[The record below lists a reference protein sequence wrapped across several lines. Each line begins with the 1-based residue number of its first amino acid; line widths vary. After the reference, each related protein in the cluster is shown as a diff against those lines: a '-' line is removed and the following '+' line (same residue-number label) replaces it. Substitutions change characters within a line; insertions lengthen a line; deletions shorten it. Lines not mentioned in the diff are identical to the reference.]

1 MLKDGNRKWVLGA
14 ALAAVFAF
22 GAVAEQG
29 LHTAWTKLGAT
40 PVTVKIADS
49 KLPAAGFASV
59 IQKDLPAVVNI
70 STSRVVKT
78 AAEGPFGDP
87 MFRQFFGRGFQMPQK
102 HKESALGS
110 GVIVSPEGYI
120 LTNNHV
126 VDGAQQI
133 IVTLSDKRD
142 YQAKLIGADP
152 KTDVALLKINA
163 SNLPVLAFADSKK
176 VRVGD
181 YALAIGNPFGI
192 GQTVTLG
199 IVSATGRGGLGIEDY
214 EDFIQTDAAIN
225 PGNSGGALVNSDG
238 DLIGINTAIISPNS
252 GGNNG
257 VGFAIPSNMAR
268 NVMEELA
275 AHGKVTRGYM
285 GVMLQPVTPA
295 IAKAFGMKETAGA
308 LVAEV
313 SPDSPASRAG
323 LKNGDIIT
331 QVNETPVAD
340 NNQLKL
346 LVGSLQPGTTAD
358 LKVFRN
364 GSTVDT
370 KITLAELPSTT
381 ARAGREQ
388 GGDSNALDGVEL
400 SDLTPEILGEL
411 RLPARTLGVV
421 VTNVDPES
429 PAAEAGLQRGDVIQS
444 INRKPVDSVEHAQQL
459 LANSARQSTLLL
471 VNRGGQTMFVVV
483 EAK

>member
-1 MLKDGNRKWVLGA
+1 
-14 ALAAVFAF
+14 
-22 GAVAEQG
+22 
-29 LHTAWTKLGAT
+29 
-40 PVTVKIADS
+40 VT
-49 KLPAAGFASV
+49 
-59 IQKDLPAVVNI
+59 
-70 STSRVVKT
+70 
-78 AAEGPFGDP
+78 
-87 MFRQFFGRGFQMPQK
+87 
-102 HKESALGS
+102 
-110 GVIVSPEGYI
+110 
-120 LTNNHV
+120 
-126 VDGAQQI
+126 
-133 IVTLSDKRD
+133 
-142 YQAKLIGADP
+142 
-152 KTDVALLKINA
+152 
-163 SNLPVLAFADSKK
+163 
-176 VRVGD
+176 
-181 YALAIGNPFGI
+181 
-192 GQTVTLG
+192 
-199 IVSATGRGGLGIEDY
+199 
-214 EDFIQTDAAIN
+214 
-225 PGNSGGALVNSDG
+225 SDG

-285 GVMLQPVTPA
+285 GVMLQPVTPS
-295 IAKAFGMKETAGA
+295 IAKAFGMKEPAGA

-331 QVNETPVAD
+331 QVNDTPIAD

-346 LVGSLQPGTTAD
+346 LVGSIQPGTTAD

-381 ARAGREQ
+381 ARPGREQ
-388 GGDSNALDGVEL
+388 GGESSALDGVEL

-411 RLPARTLGVV
+411 RLPARTHGVV
-421 VTNVDPES
+421 VTNVDPDS
-429 PAAEAGLQRGDVIQS
+429 PAAEAGLQRGDVVQS
-444 INRKPVDSVEHAQQL
+444 INRKPVDNVGQAQQL
-459 LANSARQSTLLL
+459 LANSANQSTLFL